1 MSGLRR
7 RLMGPV
13 LAFAIVAAASIEPAL
28 SAEGGV
34 ELPERHWSFQG
45 LFGTFDRTAQQR
57 GFQVYQE
64 VCAACHSMS
73 LLHYRDLVGIGF
85 DEDAVKAIAA
95 QVQVLDGP
103 DESGEMVER
112 PGIPADAFKDPF
124 PNPQAAR
131 AANNGALP
139 PDLTLIV
146 EARKGGA
153 DYIDAVLIGYTEP
166 PPDVAIPEGMHYN
179 MYFAGHQIAMPPPL
193 AEGAVAYADGTEATV
208 EQMASD
214 VVTFLAWAAE
224 PNLEGRKR
232 MGVKVILFL
241 IVFTGM
247 LYAVKRKIWLDV
259 RH

>member
-1 MSGLRR
+1 MSTLRR
-7 RLMGPV
+7 P
-13 LAFAIVAAASIEPAL
+13 LAGLLPAVAAAALALSSPAF
-28 SAEGGV
+28 SAEGGA

-45 LFGTFDRTAQQR
+45 LFGTFDRAAQQR

-73 LLHYRDLVGIGF
+73 LLHYRDLAGIGF
-85 DEDAVKAIAA
+85 DGEQVKAIAA
-95 QVQVLDGP
+95 QSQITAGP
-103 DESGEMVER
+103 DDAGEMFER
-112 PGIPADAFKDPF
+112 PGIPADTFRNPF
-124 PNPQAAR
+124 ANPQAAR

-153 DYIDAVLIGYTEP
+153 DYIHAVMIGYADA
-166 PPDVAIPEGMHYN
+166 PPDVAVPEGMHYN
-179 MYFAGHQIAMPPPL
+179 IYFPGHQIAMPPPL
-193 AEGAVAYADGTEATV
+193 SEGAVTYADGTEATV

-214 VVTFLAWAAE
+214 VVTFLTWAAE